1 VSSTEIATAS
11 DFVQRDSRPSAVV
24 QDYNYS
30 VALKAL
36 HRTRTP
42 TVLDAYL
49 ADPPRDIHGVQMHF
63 NRLPPEPQQD
73 RTGVIAYLES
83 LQTD

>member
-1 VSSTEIATAS
+1 MSSTEIATEFEFCTAR
-11 DFVQRDSRPSAVV
+11 QPAVV

-30 VALKAL
+30 VALKNL

-42 TVLDAYL
+42 TALDACL
-49 ADPPRDIHGVQMHF
+49 ADPRRDIHGVRNGYF

-83 LQTD
+83 LQTN